1 MVLSE
6 AVQNA
11 LSKTMRWSARNALT
25 VIGVVALVTIVAGA
39 VLATVEPN
47 VETDIQSGYFSQDD
61 EQANFFR
68 ELREDVA
75 GVNSEIVYFELK
87 EGARAPDADD
97 PRCSPDAPQLAQP
110 DCPMVPVTDVQSMEA
125 LRAQEELFRFVKAEF
140 LHRTAQMGINGG
152 QGVDKVVSH
161 TSLVYFEKLIY
172 QQFPNGC
179 FCLAPDEASHEASQE
194 LLRQADSTGAV
205 ALYRSDDNRSA
216 VMFIIYEPDTSQ
228 LSKKETGGLINEI
241 VTDYRLMQVGQRGE
255 AGVFKTTDLWKDEY
269 FDSWGVQSWI
279 YRIDEQ
285 VQEESTIF
293 VAAVFGF
300 LTVALLVL
308 FRNLK
313 RALIGVTT
321 VGIILTW
328 TLAGMTLGD
337 VSIGFVSMAMF
348 PLLLGVGVD
357 YVIHIV
363 NEFGTERA
371 HTERARDAFDLIGRR
386 GAVALLISTLTT
398 ITGFVVMISSTS
410 PMIVEIGTAT
420 ILGIASVFVLSITF
434 VPALLQLSV
443 RNEKKEVFRPSKA
456 VGAFCHFFG
465 KNKAVTILF
474 LVVGTAFF
482 GSSIPNTEYVI
493 GTVEVNLPQKE
504 IWTHNDDRAHMLDMY
519 ERFQVR
525 IESVGQETVI
535 TKARNP
541 CMPGETGPC
550 GLATK
555 AAVDD
560 MIAIHKAMVAE
571 PFVQAAGGAVNSVPF
586 ILNLYALLESG
597 ALSAGTGIGQGVV
610 QGGQFLPCDQFPEQA
625 PCGLAEAQGAT
636 WDNDFGL
643 IADWEDEDVRAAY
656 DDMMGREEFA
666 PLLLTFMAED
676 YNIAWALTFVNLEV
690 DQSST
695 ERADAAFSGVLETA
709 APSSTDNHYFGTLTG
724 IKKYNDYTNYWLT
737 LSTAI
742 SLLIVGLLV
751 GVFTRSIRAVAAT
764 VTPMVVTFVW
774 WLGALPLAI
783 IDIDLAFIFMI
794 PIAFITSLGSDY
806 AVHMTWNLE
815 QQPDP
820 RKVFQTVGKAVAY
833 SGFTTAVSFFVF
845 TRGAIRGSYEMFEA
859 AVIAIVLMTV
869 ISLICIPLFYVG
881 RKPKAT

>member
-1 MVLSE
+1 MGLSE
-6 AVQNA
+6 AVQEGLA
-11 LSKTMRWSARNALT
+11 RAMRWSGRNAWA
-25 VIGVVALVTIVAGA
+25 VISVVAIITIVAGA

-75 GVNSEIVYFELK
+75 GVNSEIVYFELTPD
-87 EGARAPDADD
+87 ARAPDADD
-97 PRCSPDAPQLAQP
+97 PRCGQFPQP
-110 DCPMVPVTDVQSMEA
+110 SCPMVDVDDVQSMEA
-125 LRAQEELFRFVKAEF
+125 LRAQEELFEFVKAEF
-140 LHRTAQMGINGG
+140 VHRTAEMGLNGG
-152 QGVDKVVSH
+152 AGVDKVLSH
-161 TSLVYFEKLIY
+161 TSLAFFEKLIY
-172 QQFPNGC
+172 KQFPNGC

-216 VMFIIYEPDTSQ
+216 VMFIIYDPDTSQ

-241 VTDYRLMQVGQRGE
+241 VADYRELPIGGQGE
-255 AGVFKTTDLWKDEY
+255 AGVVKTVDLWKDEY

-285 VQEESTIF
+285 VQKESTIF
-293 VAAVFGF
+293 IAAVFVF
-300 LTVALLVL
+300 LTFTLLVL
-308 FRNLK
+308 FRNMK

-321 VGIILTW
+321 VAIILTW

-363 NEFGTERA
+363 NEFGTERSHVDSA
-371 HTERARDAFDLIGRR
+371 DEAFDLIGRR
-386 GAVALLISTLTT
+386 GAVALMISTLTT
-398 ITGFVVMISSTS
+398 ITGFVVMITSTS

-420 ILGIASVFVLSITF
+420 ILGIASVFLLSITF

-443 RNEKKEVFRPSKA
+443 RNESKETFRPSKI
-456 VGAFCHFFG
+456 VGAFCYAAG
-465 KNKAVTILF
+465 KYKPATILF

-482 GSSIPNTEYVI
+482 ASSIPNTEYVI

-504 IWTHNDDRAHMLDMY
+504 IWTHKEDRAHMLDMY

-535 TKARNP
+535 TKAQTP
-541 CMPGETGPC
+541 CAVGQQGPC

-597 ALSAGTGIGQGVV
+597 AFSAGPGIGQGVV
-610 QGGQFLPCDQFPEQA
+610 EGGQFLPCEVFPEQA
-625 PCGLAEAQGAT
+625 PCGAAEARGET

-643 IADWEDEDVRAAY
+643 ISSWTDDDVRAAY
-656 DDMMGREEFA
+656 DDMLAREEFA

-676 YNIAWALTFVNLEV
+676 FNIAWALTFVNLVV
-690 DQSST
+690 DQTST
-695 ERADAAFSGVLETA
+695 ERADAAFSGVLDTA
-709 APSSTDNHYFGTLTG
+709 APSATDNHYFGTLTG

-742 SLLIVGLLV
+742 SLVIVAILV
-751 GVFTRSIRAVAAT
+751 GTFTRSWRAVGAT
-764 VTPMVVTFVW
+764 VVPMVTTFIW
-774 WLGALPLAI
+774 WLGALPLDG

-815 QQPDP
+815 KQPDP
-820 RKVFQTVGKAVAY
+820 KFVFQTVGKAVAY
-833 SGFTTAVSFFVF
+833 SGFTTAVSFFIF

-859 AVIAIVLMTV
+859 AVIAIILMTLV
-869 ISLICIPLFYVG
+869 SLICIPLFYVG
-881 RKPKAT
+881 RKTKAQ